1 MSGDATN
8 ESIEHLKVHKIHSP
22 DEVVRRV
29 DGRVSLGVLGQV
41 SNPPDI
47 TEGLGG
53 TGELG
58 EVLDDEELR
67 ERIVEAMQ
75 GIHDPEIPVNIYDLG
90 LIYGFTIDE
99 EKNVEIQ
106 MTLTAPGCP
115 VAGMLVE
122 QVAQRV
128 GALPGV
134 RASRVEL
141 TWDPPWTKDRMSEE
155 ALLELGLL

>member
-1 MSGDATN
+1 MSDD
-8 ESIEHLKVHKIHSP
+8 IEHLKVHRLHAP
-22 DEVVRRV
+22 DEVVRREG
-29 DGRVSLGVLGQV
+29 GRVSLGVLGQV
-41 SNPPDI
+41 SNPPDV

-53 TGELG
+53 TGDLSEELP
-58 EVLDDEELR
+58 EDVLR
-67 ERIVEAMQ
+67 ERIIATLQ

-90 LIYGFTIDE
+90 LIYGFTIDDD
-99 EKNVEIQ
+99 KNVEIQ

-128 GALPGV
+128 GSLPSV
-134 RASRVEL
+134 RTSRVEL

-155 ALLELGLL
+155 AMLELGLL